1 MQGTYPTLLR
11 SYALTHIVF
20 QIWCEGPHDR
30 QPPIPTRTAQWRQG
44 ESNTLYAL
52 LYGFCHS
59 PIVALQYIYHN
70 PRLTDYAPSVRV
82 VRLIV
87 VQSPSVLVNRSPLFL
102 RLLQYARAGF
112 CKVFSMI
119 PSTCRGCRGTR
130 NLCLCPTKLTDLVN
144 TQPVYYL
151 DSLSATAP

>member
-1 MQGTYPTLLR
+1 MLKKLIEASEGIEPSHCGFADHYVPTSPTY
-11 SYALTHIVF
+11 
-20 QIWCEGPHDR
+20 
-30 QPPIPTRTAQWRQG
+30 
-44 ESNTLYAL
+44 
-52 LYGFCHS
+52 
-59 PIVALQYIYHN
+59 
-70 PRLTDYAPSVRV
+70 RLTDYAPSVRV

-87 VQSPSVLVNRSPLFL
+87 VQSPSVLVNRSPTLSRIAPIL
-102 RLLQYARAGF
+102 KPRAGF
-112 CKVFSMI
+112 CKVYSSI